1 MSDRARPGG
10 DTAALAC
17 SLIALAV
24 VFLSP
29 VALPAQGLGDA
40 AGQER
45 QRREKKPAAAAKV
58 FTNEDLSD
66 GEDADTGAPG
76 PDAAAGD
83 AVEGDAEGPQE
94 LVKVG
99 AADPLREELDREREE
114 RALQEREWRA
124 RFKEGRARVREEEAR
139 CWREVVRTEFYQGVP
154 VQMKVQEF
162 VESEELRQAK
172 QDLADLEEEFR
183 RSGHPPGWARE

>member
-1 MSDRARPGG
+1 MSERARPGG

-40 AGQER
+40 AGRER

-66 GEDADTGAPG
+66 GEDADTGATG
-76 PDAAAGD
+76 SDGAGD
-83 AVEGDAEGPQE
+83 AVEGDAEGPPE

-99 AADPLREELDREREE
+99 AADPLREQLDREREE

-124 RFKEGRARVREEEAR
+124 RFKEARARVREEEAR

-162 VESEELRQAK
+162 VESEAFRQAK
-172 QDLADLEEEFR
+172 RDLADLEEEFR
-183 RSGHPPGWARE
+183 QSGHPPGWARE